1 MKEREDWGEKRRR
14 ETRRGNATEKRVI
27 SVGEMSDE
35 LAKSGAHI
43 YTEKKTNYI
52 DIIINREI

>member
-1 MKEREDWGEKRRR
+1 VKERENCGGKRRR

-43 YTEKKTNYI
+43 YTEKKQTI
-52 DIIINREI
+52 LTL